1 LFPNSDL
8 LNEDKRL
15 VVPVSPSGDPRV
27 PRITVTYKVLNNA
40 KNILFLS
47 SCNDKKNVID
57 EIITNKEKAIEKYPA
72 ARVEAKR
79 IYFFS
84 YK

>member
-1 LFPNSDL
+1 MQ
-8 LNEDKRL
+8 
-15 VVPVSPSGDPRV
+15 
-27 PRITVTYKVLNNA
+27 

-47 SCNDKKNVID
+47 SYNNKKNVID

-72 ARVEAKR
+72 AGVEAKR